1 MLTLSRVAD
10 TLYWIAR
17 CLERAEH
24 SARLLDLHLHLLLDQ
39 TPVSAELRWE
49 RLLLSL
55 HIPVPP
61 SGKMEAYSITN
72 LITFDTANNNSI
84 ASCVAAARENARNVR
99 EQISSE
105 MWEQVNRLYFQVR
118 QTHIDNLWN
127 DQPHEFLRT
136 VKEGVHLFQGITDST
151 MNNGE
156 GWQFIQLG
164 RFIERAETIAK
175 LLDTHYSS
183 YPDIPLHNT
192 IIQDFL
198 EWVGLLKSCT
208 AYEAYCKVY
217 MADLRPDCIAE
228 FLLLNAEFPHSVRFS
243 VDGIYSA
250 LHAIAQSTES
260 KRSKHVNRLAG
271 RLRAALDYGAVDEIL
286 ANGLNG
292 YLEDIQQQC
301 GKIHNAIYSAYL
313 TYPADEFVS

>member
-17 CLERAEH
+17 YLERAEH
-24 SARLLDLHLHLLLDQ
+24 TARLIDIQLHLMLDQ
-39 TPVSAELRWE
+39 TPVSAEQRWE
-49 RLLLSL
+49 RFLTCLY
-55 HIPVPP
+55 VPLP
-61 SGKMEAYSITN
+61 QNGKLAPYSITH
-72 LITFDTANNNSI
+72 LLTFDATNPNSI

-99 EQISSE
+99 EQICSE
-105 MWEQVNRLYFQVR
+105 MWEQINRLYFQVR
-118 QTHIDNLWN
+118 QTYIENLWN
-127 DQPHEFLRT
+127 DQPHEFFHA

-151 MNNGE
+151 MNHGE

-164 RFIERAETIAK
+164 RYIERAGAIAR
-175 LLDTHYSS
+175 LLDTHYAA
-183 YPDIPLHNT
+183 YQNIPSHIT
-192 IIQDFL
+192 IMQDFM

-243 VDGIYSA
+243 VDGIHSA

-271 RLRAALDYGAVDEIL
+271 RLRATLDYGAVDEIL
-286 ANGLNG
+286 ANGLHD

-301 GKIHNAIYSAYL
+301 GKIHNAIYSAYI
-313 TYPADEFVS
+313 TYAADEFVS

>member
-17 CLERAEH
+17 YLERAEH
-24 SARLLDLHLHLLLDQ
+24 TARLVDIQLHLLLDQ
-39 TPVSAELRWE
+39 TPVSADQRWE
-49 RLLLSL
+49 RILGGLRVA
-55 HIPVPP
+55 VPQ
-61 SGKMEAYSITN
+61 SGKLDPFSVTQ
-72 LITFDTANNNSI
+72 LLTFDTSNESSI
-84 ASCVAAARENARNVR
+84 ASCIAAARENARNVR

-105 MWEQVNRLYFQVR
+105 MWEQINRLYFQVK
-118 QTHIDNLWN
+118 QTYLDNLWN
-127 DQPHEFLRT
+127 DQPHEFFRS

-164 RFIERAETIAK
+164 RYTERAGTLAR
-175 LLDTHYSS
+175 LLDTHYAA
-183 YPDIPLHNT
+183 YQNIPSHIT
-192 IIQDFL
+192 IVQDFM

-243 VDGIYSA
+243 VDGIHSA

-271 RLRAALDYGAVDEIL
+271 RLRATLDYGAVDEIL
-286 ANGLNG
+286 ANGLHG

-301 GKIHNAIYSAYL
+301 GKIHNAIYSAYI